1 MPPVHIT
8 LAIISLINTHI
19 KRHLYGGSV
28 ENILEISI
36 EPNTMVNFR

>member
-8 LAIISLINTHI
+8 LAIISLVNTY
-19 KRHLYGGSV
+19 YGGLV